1 MAKITINE
9 LTISSDLN
17 SSGNKPSTNSESFFS
32 ELNELTKE
40 EMILVIGGYSAFEE
54 AYMSVDGSC
63 THNCGIC

>member
-1 MAKITINE
+1 MAKITITQ

-40 EMILVIGGYSAFEE
+40 EMTLVIGGFASADS
-54 AYMSVDGSC
+54 MNVDGGC
-63 THNCGIC
+63 HHNCVFC